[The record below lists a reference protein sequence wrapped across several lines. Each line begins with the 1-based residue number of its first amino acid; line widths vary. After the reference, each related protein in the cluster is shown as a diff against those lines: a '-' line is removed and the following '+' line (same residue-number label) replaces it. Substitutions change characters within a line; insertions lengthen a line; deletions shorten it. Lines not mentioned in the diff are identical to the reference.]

1 MRRQLGVVFT
11 IVFIDL
17 VGFGIVLPL
26 MPAFAASYGI
36 SPAAIGVLV
45 TSYSL
50 LQLLVSP
57 LWGAFSDRIGR
68 RPVLLIGLL
77 GSTASYVL
85 FALSGG
91 FWLLLVSRV
100 IAGSMG
106 ATVGVAQAYVADI
119 TEPER
124 RAQSLGI
131 LGAGFALG
139 FILGPAIG
147 GVLYQHGHAMAGFV
161 AAALCGANTLAAL
174 AWLPETPQHKSRRR
188 SGRVPVRPL
197 AAPLAASFLLVT
209 AFAVI
214 HVSLPLLAQEELRL
228 NTRRIGILFA
238 FSGVI
243 SAIVQGGL
251 VGRIAPRVGEA
262 RLALVGG
269 LLMATGLALM
279 PGSAHVGH
287 LYLALGFL
295 SMGSAASNPAILAAV
310 SRMTASHLQGSALG
324 FMQTAQNL
332 GRIVGP
338 LLAGALYGALGHAAP
353 FLAGAGIAL
362 MGALAT
368 LFFPVRPR
376 GTPETSAAP
385 A

>member
-1 MRRQLGVVFT
+1 MRRQLAVVFT

-26 MPAFAASYGI
+26 MPAFASSYGI

-45 TSYSL
+45 TSFSL

-68 RPVLLIGLL
+68 RPVLLIGLA
-77 GSTASYVL
+77 GSTASYLL
-85 FALSGG
+85 FALAGN
-91 FWLLLVSRV
+91 FWTLLASRV

-119 TEPER
+119 TPPER

-139 FILGPAIG
+139 FILGPALG
-147 GVLYQHGHAMAGFV
+147 GVLYQHGHAAAGIV
-161 AAALCGANTLAAL
+161 AAALCGANALAAL
-174 AWLPETPQHKSRRR
+174 VWLPETPQHKSRRA
-188 SGRVPVRPL
+188 SGRVPLRPL
-197 AAPLAASFLLVT
+197 AAPLAATFLLIA

-214 HVSLPLLAQEELRL
+214 HVSLPLLAQQELRL
-228 NTRRIGILFA
+228 STRRIGLLFA

-243 SAIVQGGL
+243 SAVVQGGL

-262 RLALVGG
+262 RLALIGG
-269 LLMATGLALM
+269 LLMSAGLALM
-279 PGSAHVGH
+279 PGSAHIGH
-287 LYLALGFL
+287 LYLAIAFL

-310 SRMTASHLQGSALG
+310 SRATASHLQGSALG
-324 FMQTAQNL
+324 LMQTAQNL

-338 LLAGALYGALGHAAP
+338 LVAGALYGGLGHAAA
-353 FLAGAGIAL
+353 FFAGAGLAVA
-362 MGALAT
+362 GAAAT
-368 LFFPVRPR
+368 LFFPTRP
-376 GTPETSAAP
+376 PETAAAP

>member
-1 MRRQLGVVFT
+1 MRRQLAVVFT

-45 TSYSL
+45 TSFSL

-68 RPVLLIGLL
+68 RPVLLIGLV

-85 FALSGG
+85 FALAGS
-91 FWLLLVSRV
+91 FWTLLLSRV

-119 TEPER
+119 TPPER

-147 GVLYQHGHAMAGFV
+147 GVLYTHGHAAAGIV
-161 AAALCGANTLAAL
+161 AAALCGINALAAL
-174 AWLPETPQHKSRRR
+174 VWLPETPQHLSRRPT
-188 SGRVPVRPL
+188 GKVPVRTL
-197 AAPLAASFLLVT
+197 SAPLAATFLLIA

-214 HVSLPLLAQEELRL
+214 HVSLPLLAQEELKL
-228 NTRRIGILFA
+228 TTRRIGILFA
-238 FSGVI
+238 FSGII

-251 VGRIAPRVGEA
+251 VGRIAPKVGEA
-262 RLALVGG
+262 RLAAVGG
-269 LLMATGLALM
+269 VLMAVGLALM

-287 LYLALGFL
+287 LYLAIGFL

-324 FMQTAQNL
+324 LMQTAQNL

-338 LLAGALYGALGHAAP
+338 LVAGTLYGALGHASP
-353 FLAGAGIAL
+353 FFAGAVIALAGAV
-362 MGALAT
+362 AT
-368 LFFPVRPR
+368 FFFPAR
-376 GTPETSAAP
+376 TPATEAAP

>member
-1 MRRQLGVVFT
+1 MRRQLAVVFT

-36 SPAAIGVLV
+36 SPLEIGVLI
-45 TSYSL
+45 TSFSV
-50 LQLLVSP
+50 LQLVVSP
-57 LWGAFSDRIGR
+57 LWGALSDRIGR
-68 RPVLLIGLL
+68 RPVLLIGLA

-85 FALSGG
+85 FAFAGG
-91 FWLLLVSRV
+91 FWTLLASRV
-100 IAGSMG
+100 IAGTMG

-119 TEPER
+119 TPPER
-124 RAQSLGI
+124 RAQSMGI

-147 GVLYQHGHAMAGFV
+147 GVLYTHGHSAAGFV
-161 AAALCGANTLAAL
+161 AAALCGTNALAAL
-174 AWLPETPQHKSRRR
+174 LWLPETPRHLSHR
-188 SGRVPVRPL
+188 SSQRVPIRPL
-197 AAPLAASFLLVT
+197 AAPLTATVLLMS

-214 HVSLPLLAQEELRL
+214 HVSLPIMAQEELKL
-228 NTRRIGILFA
+228 STQRIGILFA

-262 RLALVGG
+262 RLALVGAV
-269 LLMATGLALM
+269 LMALGLALM

-287 LYLALGFL
+287 LYLAIGFL
-295 SMGSAASNPAILAAV
+295 AMGSAASNPAILAAV
-310 SRMTASHLQGSALG
+310 SRMTAASLQGSALG
-324 FMQTAQNL
+324 LMQTGQNL

-338 LLAGALYGALGHAAP
+338 LVAGALYGAVGHAAP
-353 FLAGAGIAL
+353 FFAGAGLALAGAA
-362 MGALAT
+362 AT
-368 LFFPVRPR
+368 LFIPAPSR
-376 GTPETSAAP
+376 TTDAAP

>member
-1 MRRQLGVVFT
+1 MRRQLAVVFT

-26 MPAFAASYGI
+26 MPAYAATAHI
-36 SPAAIGVLV
+36 SPTQIGLLV
-45 TSYSL
+45 TSFSL

-57 LWGAFSDRIGR
+57 LWGSLSDRIGR
-68 RPVLLIGLL
+68 RPVLVIGLV

-85 FALSGG
+85 FAFAHG
-91 FWLLLVSRV
+91 FWTLLISRV
-100 IAGSMG
+100 VAGSMG

-119 TEPER
+119 TPPER

-131 LGAGFALG
+131 LGAAFALG
-139 FILGPAIG
+139 FIMGPAIG
-147 GVLYQHGHAMAGFV
+147 GVLYSYSHSAAGI
-161 AAALCGANTLAAL
+161 AAAGLCGLNALAAL
-174 AWLPETPQHKSRRR
+174 AWLPETPQHLSRRPK
-188 SGRVPVRPL
+188 GRMAVRPL
-197 AAPLAASFLLVT
+197 AAPLVATFLLIA

-214 HVSLPLLAQEELRL
+214 HVSLPLIAQQELGLTPQRMGM
-228 NTRRIGILFA
+228 IFA

-262 RLALVGG
+262 RLAGFGALS
-269 LLMATGLALM
+269 MAVGLALI
-279 PGSAHVGH
+279 PGSRHVGH
-287 LYLALGFL
+287 LYFSMFFL
-295 SMGSAASNPAILAAV
+295 SMGSAASNPAILAGI
-310 SRMTASHLQGSALG
+310 SRLTAANLQGSALG
-324 FMQTAQNL
+324 LAQMAQNL

-338 LLAGALYGALGHAAP
+338 LLAGALYETAGHNWP

-362 MGALAT
+362 LGATAT
-368 LFFPVRPR
+368 LFFPTKLPDS
-376 GTPETSAAP
+376 TAAP

>member
-1 MRRQLGVVFT
+1 MRRQLAVVFT

-26 MPAFAASYGI
+26 MPAYAATAHI
-36 SPAAIGVLV
+36 SPTQIGLLV
-45 TSYSL
+45 TSFSL

-57 LWGAFSDRIGR
+57 LWGSLSDRIGR
-68 RPVLLIGLL
+68 RPVLVIGLV

-85 FALSGG
+85 FAFAHG
-91 FWLLLVSRV
+91 FWTLLISRV
-100 IAGSMG
+100 VAGSMG

-119 TEPER
+119 TPPER

-131 LGAGFALG
+131 LGAAFALG
-139 FILGPAIG
+139 FIMGPAIG
-147 GVLYQHGHAMAGFV
+147 GVLYSYSHSAAGI
-161 AAALCGANTLAAL
+161 AAAGLCGLTALAAL
-174 AWLPETPQHKSRRR
+174 AWLPETPQHLSRRPK
-188 SGRVPVRPL
+188 GRMAVRPL
-197 AAPLAASFLLVT
+197 AAPLVATFLLIA

-214 HVSLPLLAQEELRL
+214 HVSLPLIAQQELGLTPQRM
-228 NTRRIGILFA
+228 GIIFA

-262 RLALVGG
+262 RLAGFGALS
-269 LLMATGLALM
+269 MAVGLALI
-279 PGSAHVGH
+279 PGSRHVGH
-287 LYLALGFL
+287 LYFSMFFL
-295 SMGSAASNPAILAAV
+295 SMGSAASNPAILAGI
-310 SRMTASHLQGSALG
+310 SRLTASNLQGSALG
-324 FMQTAQNL
+324 LAQMAQNL

-338 LLAGALYGALGHAAP
+338 LLAGALYETAGHNWP

-362 MGALAT
+362 LGATAT
-368 LFFPVRPR
+368 LFFPTKLPDS
-376 GTPETSAAP
+376 TAAP

>member
-1 MRRQLGVVFT
+1 MRRQLAVVFT

-36 SPAAIGVLV
+36 SPLEIGVLI
-45 TSYSL
+45 TSFSV
-50 LQLLVSP
+50 LQLIVSP
-57 LWGAFSDRIGR
+57 LWGALSDRIGR
-68 RPVLLIGLL
+68 RPVLLIGLA
-77 GSTASYVL
+77 GSTLSYVL
-85 FALSGG
+85 FAFAGG
-91 FWLLLVSRV
+91 FWTLLASRV

-119 TEPER
+119 TPPER
-124 RAQSLGI
+124 RAQSMGI

-147 GVLYQHGHAMAGFV
+147 GVLYTHGHSAAGFV
-161 AAALCGANTLAAL
+161 AAALCGTNALAAL
-174 AWLPETPQHKSRRR
+174 LWLPETPRHLSHR
-188 SGRVPVRPL
+188 SSQRVPIRPI
-197 AAPLAASFLLVT
+197 AAPLAATVLLMS

-214 HVSLPLLAQEELRL
+214 HVSLPIMAQEELKL
-228 NTRRIGILFA
+228 STQRIGILFA

-262 RLALVGG
+262 RLALVGAV
-269 LLMATGLALM
+269 LMALGLALM

-287 LYLALGFL
+287 LYLAIGFL

-310 SRMTASHLQGSALG
+310 SRMTAASLQGSALG
-324 FMQTAQNL
+324 LMQTGQNL

-338 LLAGALYGALGHAAP
+338 LLAGALYGAVGHAAP
-353 FLAGAGIAL
+353 FFAGAGLALAGAA
-362 MGALAT
+362 AT
-368 LFFPVRPR
+368 LFIPAPSR
-376 GTPETSAAP
+376 TTDAAP

>member
-1 MRRQLGVVFT
+1 MRRQLAVVFT

-26 MPAFAASYGI
+26 MPAYAATAHI
-36 SPAAIGVLV
+36 SPAQIGVLI
-45 TSYSL
+45 TSFSL

-57 LWGAFSDRIGR
+57 LWGSLSDRIGR
-68 RPVLLIGLL
+68 RPVLLIGLV

-85 FALSGG
+85 FAFAHD
-91 FWLLLVSRV
+91 FWTLLASRV

-119 TEPER
+119 TPPER

-131 LGAGFALG
+131 LGAAFALG
-139 FILGPAIG
+139 FILGPAFG
-147 GVLYQHGHAMAGFV
+147 GVLYSYGHSAAGIG
-161 AAALCGANTLAAL
+161 AATLCGLNALAAL
-174 AWLPETPQHKSRRR
+174 VWLPETPQHLSRRPA
-188 SGRVPVRPL
+188 GRMAVLPL
-197 AAPLAASFLLVT
+197 AAPLAATFLLIA

-214 HVSLPLLAQEELRL
+214 HVSLPLIAQQELGL
-228 NTRRIGILFA
+228 TPRRMGMLFA

-262 RLALVGG
+262 RLAGIG
-269 LLMATGLALM
+269 ALLMAIGLALI
-279 PGSAHVGH
+279 PGAEHVGH
-287 LYLALGFL
+287 LYLSMFFL
-295 SMGSAASNPAILAAV
+295 SMGSAASNPAILAGI
-310 SRMTASHLQGSALG
+310 SRLTASNLQGSALG
-324 FMQTAQNL
+324 FAQTAQNL

-338 LLAGALYGALGHAAP
+338 LLAGALYGTSGHAAP
-353 FLAGAGIAL
+353 FLAGAGLAL
-362 MGALAT
+362 LGAVAT
-368 LFFPVRPR
+368 RFFPTQLPD
-376 GTPETSAAP
+376 GTAAP